1 MNEIV
6 PDRSIHHIF
15 IIQFSYFYINTDL
28 PHFSPTTNLAEKRV
42 KMMKEITFKAF
53 AITHEI
59 DLNKIA
65 IHCGIPKKFTWE
77 QPLILRGNIL
87 NTILKKNMD
96 ETQMVL
102 VFSFGSVVFIN
113 QSSSK
118 EIRDF
123 FQFIQTFEPD
133 LDIKNAYRYTDDYS
147 LHIMETESLELT
159 DEYVVVPE
167 YEVFHPELISTV
179 LAKSVALE
187 KTEEQLGKIHDTL
200 ETMIDRL
207 EKGKLRIGN
216 KELARTT
223 AKIVRHEYNT
233 LAYIMIL
240 DKPDITWSS
249 STANEFYDRML
260 EFFELND
267 RYKILKSKTDI
278 LYNIMDGFSTI
289 SHSIRGLFVEWIIV
303 SLILFEIVLTLLGI
317 AGWI

>member
-1 MNEIV
+1 VIKV
-6 PDRSIHHIF
+6 
-15 IIQFSYFYINTDL
+15 
-28 PHFSPTTNLAEKRV
+28 
-42 KMMKEITFKAF
+42 KEITFKAF

-77 QPLILRGNIL
+77 QPLILKGDIL
-87 NTILKKNMD
+87 ESILKKNVD
-96 ETQMVL
+96 ESQMVL
-102 VFSFGSVVFIN
+102 VFSFGSIVFIN
-113 QSSSK
+113 HSHLE
-118 EIRDF
+118 EILDMLN
-123 FQFIQTFEPD
+123 FIHTFEPD
-133 LDIKNAYRYTDDYS
+133 FEIEQSDRYTDDYR
-147 LHIMETESLELT
+147 LHISETENLELT
-159 DEYVVVPE
+159 DEYVMVPE
-167 YEVFHPELISTV
+167 YEDFYPELISTV
-179 LAKSVALE
+179 IAKSVALE
-187 KTEEQLGKIHDTL
+187 KTEEQLGKIHDKL

-240 DKPDITWSS
+240 DKPDITWTS
-249 STANEFYDRML
+249 STASEFYDKMH

-303 SLILFEIVLTLLGI
+303 ALIVFEIVLTVLDI
-317 AGWI
+317 AGWLP

>member
-1 MNEIV
+1 ME
-6 PDRSIHHIF
+6 
-15 IIQFSYFYINTDL
+15 
-28 PHFSPTTNLAEKRV
+28 A
-42 KMMKEITFKAF
+42 ITFKAF
-53 AITHEI
+53 AITNEI

-77 QPLILRGNIL
+77 QPLILKGD
-87 NTILKKNMD
+87 ILKSILGKSV
-96 ETQMVL
+96 EPTQLVL

-113 QSSSK
+113 YSYSK
-118 EIRDF
+118 EIQQVF
-123 FQFIQTFEPD
+123 KFLQSFEPEI
-133 LDIKNAYRYTDDYS
+133 DIKTAERYTDDYS
-147 LHIMETESLELT
+147 LINQKTDSIELA

-167 YEVFHPELISTV
+167 YESFYPELISTV

-187 KTEEQLGKIHDTL
+187 KTEEQLGKINDKL

-207 EKGKLRIGN
+207 EKGNLRIGN

-223 AKIVRHEYNT
+223 AKIIRHEYNT

-240 DKPDITWSS
+240 DKPDITWTS
-249 STANEFYDRML
+249 STANEFYDKML

-267 RYKILKSKTDI
+267 RYKILKSKTEI

-303 SLILFEIVLTLLGI
+303 ALILFEIVLTLLGI
-317 AGWI
+317 AGLLP

>member
-1 MNEIV
+1 M
-6 PDRSIHHIF
+6 
-15 IIQFSYFYINTDL
+15 
-28 PHFSPTTNLAEKRV
+28 KRV
-42 KMMKEITFKAF
+42 VSMKDLTFKAF
-53 AITHEI
+53 AITNEI

-65 IHCGIPKKFTWE
+65 VHCGIPKKFTWE
-77 QPLILRGNIL
+77 EPLILKGE
-87 NTILKKNMD
+87 ILKSILQKDVD

-102 VFSFGSVVFIN
+102 VFSFGSIVFIN
-113 QSSSK
+113 YSSPL
-118 EIRDF
+118 EINAF
-123 FQFIQTFEPD
+123 LNYLHSFEPD
-133 LDIKNAYRYTDDYS
+133 IDVKNAGRYSDDYS
-147 LHIMETESLELT
+147 LHLKETESIELT

-167 YEVFHPELISTV
+167 YESYYPELISTV

-187 KTEEQLGKIHDTL
+187 KTEEQLGQINDKL

-223 AKIVRHEYNT
+223 AKIIRHEYNT

-240 DKPDITWSS
+240 DKPDITWTSS
-249 STANEFYDRML
+249 SASEFYDRML

-267 RYKILKSKTDI
+267 RYKILKSKTEI

-303 SLILFEIVLTLLGI
+303 ILILFEIVLSLLGI
-317 AGWI
+317 FDLLP

>member
-1 MNEIV
+1 
-6 PDRSIHHIF
+6 
-15 IIQFSYFYINTDL
+15 
-28 PHFSPTTNLAEKRV
+28 
-42 KMMKEITFKAF
+42 MKEITFKAF

-77 QPLILRGNIL
+77 QPLILRGDIL
-87 NTILKKNMD
+87 ESILHQNVD
-96 ETQMVL
+96 DSQMVL
-102 VFSFGSVVFIN
+102 VFSFGSIVFIN
-113 QSSSK
+113 HSHMD
-118 EIRDF
+118 EITVLF
-123 FQFIQTFEPD
+123 HYIHSFEPD
-133 LDIKNAYRYTDDYS
+133 FEIEQTDRYTDDYC
-147 LHIMETESLELT
+147 LHITETENLELT

-167 YEVFHPELISTV
+167 YEDFYPELISTV
-179 LAKSVALE
+179 IAKSVALE
-187 KTEEQLGKIHDTL
+187 KTEEQLGKIHDKL

-207 EKGKLRIGN
+207 EKGRLRIGN

-240 DKPDITWSS
+240 DKPDITWTS
-249 STANEFYDRML
+249 STASEFYDKMV

-303 SLILFEIVLTLLGI
+303 TLIVVEIGLTILEIG
-317 AGWI
+317 GWL

>member
-1 MNEIV
+1 ME
-6 PDRSIHHIF
+6 
-15 IIQFSYFYINTDL
+15 
-28 PHFSPTTNLAEKRV
+28 A
-42 KMMKEITFKAF
+42 ITFKAF
-53 AITHEI
+53 AITNEI

-65 IHCGIPKKFTWE
+65 IDCHIPKKFTWE
-77 QPLILRGNIL
+77 QPLILKEER
-87 NTILKKNMD
+87 LKSIIKSD
-96 ETQMVL
+96 VADTQMVL

-113 QSSSK
+113 HSDNDDISLFLNY
-118 EIRDF
+118 IRS
-123 FQFIQTFEPD
+123 FEPD
-133 LDIKNAYRYTDDYS
+133 IDIKNSDKYTDDYS
-147 LHIMETESLELT
+147 LHISESNTIELT
-159 DEYVVVPE
+159 DEYVMVPE
-167 YEVFHPELISTV
+167 FEDFYPEVISTI

-187 KTEEQLGKIHDTL
+187 KTEEQLGIIYDKL

-240 DKPDITWSS
+240 DKPEITWTS

-260 EFFELND
+260 NFFELND

-278 LYNIMDGFSTI
+278 LYNIMEGFSTI

-303 SLILFEIVLTLLGI
+303 FLIVFEIVLTLLEI
-317 AGWI
+317 VGWLP

>member
-1 MNEIV
+1 M
-6 PDRSIHHIF
+6 R
-15 IIQFSYFYINTDL
+15 DL
-28 PHFSPTTNLAEKRV
+28 
-42 KMMKEITFKAF
+42 TFKAF
-53 AITHEI
+53 AITNEI

-65 IHCGIPKKFTWE
+65 VHCGIPKKFTWE
-77 QPLILRGNIL
+77 EPLIIKGEILRSIL
-87 NTILKKNMD
+87 QKDVD

-102 VFSFGSVVFIN
+102 VFSFGSIVFIN
-113 QSSSK
+113 SSSPLQ
-118 EIRDF
+118 ITVF
-123 FQFIQTFEPD
+123 LNYLHSFES
-133 LDIKNAYRYTDDYS
+133 DIDVKNAGKYSDDYS
-147 LHIMETESLELT
+147 LHVKETESIELT

-167 YEVFHPELISTV
+167 YESYYPELISTV

-187 KTEEQLGKIHDTL
+187 KTEEQLGQINDKL

-223 AKIVRHEYNT
+223 AKIIRHEYNT

-240 DKPDITWSS
+240 DKPDITWTSS
-249 STANEFYDRML
+249 SAGEFYDRML

-267 RYKILKSKTDI
+267 RYKILKSKTEI

-303 SLILFEIVLTLLGI
+303 ILILFEIVLSLLGI
-317 AGWI
+317 FDLLP